1 MRVLVL
7 GGGGREHALCWALK
21 KSKRIEKLYCIPGNG
36 GITEVAEVPHGIDL
50 KDFEKL
56 AQFCKAEGIDLVVP
70 GPEEPLVKGVA
81 DVLQER
87 GIKVFGPSKS
97 ASQIEGSKAF
107 AKEIMKK
114 ACVPTANFAVFDD
127 PEKARAYVEKKGAP
141 IVVKADGL
149 CAGKGVFVCDT
160 LDEAYQA
167 IEKIMEE
174 RIFGDAGKMVVIEE
188 KLSGEEAS
196 FIVITDGETFKVLP
210 TSQDHKRLLDNDEG
224 PNTGGMGAYSP
235 APLITPSLREAI
247 SDKVIAPILKTM
259 KKEGYPYFGFLYAGL
274 MIANDTPYVLEFNC
288 RLGDPEAQAILP
300 RIENDLLEI
309 IEWTFEGKLAEVELK
324 ESKDWAVCVVMA
336 SKGYPGSYEKG
347 KLITGLDKAKEI
359 PGVIVFHAGTKKEG
373 GSFYTNG
380 GRVLGVTALGET
392 LSSAIDK
399 AYQACALIHFEG
411 AFYRRDIGQKAFKH
425 LSKI

>member
-1 MRVLVL
+1 
-7 GGGGREHALCWALK
+7 
-21 KSKRIEKLYCIPGNG
+21 
-36 GITEVAEVPHGIDL
+36 
-50 KDFEKL
+50 
-56 AQFCKAEGIDLVVP
+56 
-70 GPEEPLVKGVA
+70 
-81 DVLQER
+81 
-87 GIKVFGPSKS
+87 
-97 ASQIEGSKAF
+97 
-107 AKEIMKK
+107 
-114 ACVPTANFAVFDD
+114 
-127 PEKARAYVEKKGAP
+127 
-141 IVVKADGL
+141 
-149 CAGKGVFVCDT
+149 

-196 FIVITDGETFKVLP
+196 FIVITDGETFKALP

-235 APLITPSLREAI
+235 ASLITPRLREAI
-247 SDKVIAPILKTM
+247 SDKVIAPILKTL
-259 KKEGYPYFGFLYAGL
+259 KKEGHPYFGFLYAGL
-274 MIANDTPYVLEFNC
+274 MIAKDTTYVLEFNC

-300 RIENDLLEI
+300 RIENDLLEV

-347 KLITGLDKAKEI
+347 NLITGLDKANEI

-392 LSSAIDK
+392 LNSAIDK

-425 LSKI
+425 LSQS